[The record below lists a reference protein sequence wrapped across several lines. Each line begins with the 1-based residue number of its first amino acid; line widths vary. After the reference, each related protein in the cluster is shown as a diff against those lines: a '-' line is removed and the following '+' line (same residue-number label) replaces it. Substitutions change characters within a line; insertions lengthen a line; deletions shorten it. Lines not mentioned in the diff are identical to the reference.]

1 MGLAGGL
8 WNLIWIIIAVII
20 IIIVLRFLIHLLF
33 ILPTPITEA
42 EQEIVNTI
50 KVLTPYALLSLTSL

>member
-20 IIIVLRFLIHLLF
+20 IIVLLSFLFHLLF
-33 ILPTPITEA
+33 VLPTMIDGPDA
-42 EQEIVNTI
+42 EILIHIKAQALNT
-50 KVLTPYALLSLTSL
+50 LLQ